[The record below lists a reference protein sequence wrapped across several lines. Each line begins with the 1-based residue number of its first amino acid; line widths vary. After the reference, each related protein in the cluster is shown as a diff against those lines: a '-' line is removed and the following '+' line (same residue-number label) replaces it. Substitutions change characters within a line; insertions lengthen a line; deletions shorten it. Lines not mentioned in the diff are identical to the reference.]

1 MRSSELMRRL
11 RGGTAA
17 GLCAL
22 LFLPATAAAATGSDP
37 HAAPV
42 TAGHAAEPTHAA
54 APAHGAA
61 DGAMT
66 GSVAGVTPVTG
77 EALPGTGPAEG
88 AGYEGLAIYDGADA
102 WTRWHLALEQTVA
115 AGAQAEAAPLYPLDA
130 RAQAPATAQPYR
142 HLAIAKA
149 VTQLESKP
157 APAAGRDGGHGGG
170 HGEVADAHGGGES
183 PLLALANARNYLNLS
198 EYDLALEWYQ
208 KAGAADAAG
217 HFRRETGREALA
229 AAICAR
235 DTVAAG
241 RAIAATMTAY
251 DLAGREAEFVL
262 AMRWLLS
269 RGDAGTLAWF
279 VDRATAPELAADL
292 RVSFWRA
299 YSLSWLDRRA
309 ECLAELRRLLDMGG
323 RERVLAPRE
332 RGWVLTAYADLVL
345 LEGGRDEAE
354 MRYRALSASALPAV
368 RDWGRLQAAGIAF
381 VANRYGEAAA
391 AYREICQA
399 ETKGA
404 WNEHACA
411 MADIAAQLERLLS
424 EGERYGAAAHYG
436 H

>member
-1 MRSSELMRRL
+1 MRSSETTRRACGGDARRL
-11 RGGTAA
+11 LAM
-17 GLCAL
+17 
-22 LFLPATAAAATGSDP
+22 LFVLAAAARAVASDVP
-37 HAAPV
+37 AA
-42 TAGHAAEPTHAA
+42 G
-54 APAHGAA
+54 AHGAA
-61 DGAMT
+61 AEHDGAPALAPAMPAGLPPLEPGAT
-66 GSVAGVTPVTG
+66 GILMDAGGDPWV
-77 EALPGTGPAEG
+77 
-88 AGYEGLAIYDGADA
+88 
-102 WTRWHLALEQTVA
+102 RWHLALEQTL
-115 AGAQAEAAPLYPLDA
+115 AGGEQAEPTPLYPLDA
-130 RAQAPATAQPYR
+130 RAQAPVAPQPYR

-157 APAAGRDGGHGGG
+157 TAGAA
-170 HGEVADAHGGGES
+170 AHGGSHSGGHDEHGDGDTGHGNGES

-208 KAGAADAAG
+208 KAGARDAEG
-217 HFRRETGREALA
+217 HFRRETGRESLA

-241 RAIAATMTAY
+241 RAIAATMAVY
-251 DLAGREAEFVL
+251 DLAGREAEFTL

-269 RGDAGTLAWF
+269 RGDSGTLVWF
-279 VDRATAPELAADL
+279 VDRAAAPELAADV

-299 YSLSWLDRRA
+299 YALSWLDRRA

-323 RERVLAPRE
+323 RERVLSPRE

-354 MRYRALSASALPAV
+354 TRYQALSTSAFPAI

-391 AYREICQA
+391 GYREICQA
-399 ETKGA
+399 ETKGT
-404 WNEHACA
+404 WTDHACA